1 MPNREHSRNLLLPSA
16 SGMLSS
22 PCLVAFASHYACS
35 LKRQMPEAATVP
47 VSSSCFRVD
56 QDILFPGMSSFVR
69 WREHRPYVLSAEHY
83 VLLRQHMHRKA
94 LALIRHGQRVEF
106 LARLLAHHLALAP
119 GEINTIGRAAQWHD
133 IGKVAIPETILEKAA
148 RLTRQEFEVMRQHSV
163 FGARLLLQVHFPP
176 EVTTLVYHHHER
188 WDGHGYPNGLE
199 FNDIPLGARI
209 IALVDAFDAMTTTRP
224 YQVTRTASQAKDEI
238 WRCAGTQFD
247 RSLADQ
253 FCMLLEDD
261 HSALS
266 TFPGDYLP
274 TVALK

>member
-1 MPNREHSRNLLLPSA
+1 MPNEEHSRNLLLPSA
-16 SGMLSS
+16 SEKLSS
-22 PCLVAFASHYACS
+22 PCFVAIALHHTCS
-35 LKRQMPEAATVP
+35 LRRQTPEAATVP
-47 VSSSCFRVD
+47 ASSSCFKVD
-56 QDILFPGMSSFVR
+56 QDVLLPGMSSFVR
-69 WREHRPYVLSAEHY
+69 WRVHRPYVLSAEHY
-83 VLLRQHMHRKA
+83 VLLSQHMHSK
-94 LALIRHGQRVEF
+94 
-106 LARLLAHHLALAP
+106 ALAP

-148 RLTRQEFEVMRQHSV
+148 RLTRQEFEAMRQHSV
-163 FGARLLLQVHFPP
+163 FGARLLLQMHFPP

-188 WDGHGYPNGLE
+188 WDGHGYPDGLQ

-209 IALVDAFDAMTTTRP
+209 IALVDAFDAMTTPRP